1 MNAMGIDLVT
11 PTHLIFLALLALILF
26 GPKRLPE
33 IGRSLGTGIR
43 EFKGSVTNVSD
54 TSAEPVQAHTVVTPE
69 AGGDPAST
77 APVPPGSS
85 A

>member
-1 MNAMGIDLVT
+1 MGIDLVT

-43 EFKGSVTNVSD
+43 EFKGSVTGLAD
-54 TSAEPVQAHTVVTPE
+54 TNGEPVEAQAVVTPE
-69 AGGDPAST
+69 APNGTTSSNPAPP
-77 APVPPGSS
+77 APD

>member
-1 MNAMGIDLVT
+1 MGIDLVT

-43 EFKGSVTNVSD
+43 EFKGSVTNLGD
-54 TSAEPVQAHTVVTPE
+54 TDSEPVQAQPVVVSE
-69 AGGDPAST
+69 AVDDPASS
-77 APVPPGSS
+77 APDPPTPG

>member
-1 MNAMGIDLVT
+1 MQMGIDLVT

-43 EFKGSVTNVSD
+43 EFKGSVTNLGD
-54 TSAEPVQAHTVVTPE
+54 TGSEPVQAQPVVVSE
-69 AGGDPAST
+69 AVDDPASS
-77 APVPPGSS
+77 APDPPTPG